1 MKEKRFIHVALCIV
15 VAVSCLF
22 IGDGCDRK
30 DDKVSQEKTYNV
42 IVRVSEKQQLRPFIE
57 ATGTLNPYEEVN
69 IGAEIDGIIKSV
81 KVDEG
86 TVVTKGMLL
95 ATIDDIEYSNEVV
108 RAEAFLRQ
116 TEATLA
122 NTKIEFSRKEAL
134 YREQLV
140 TSQQFDDVS
149 TRLTYA
155 ESEVERARAAL
166 TIAKQKLAKTKIY
179 SPLASRVKEKK
190 VSPGDF
196 VKVGASLFIL
206 IQPNPLKVRFAVPEK
221 DVGKLKVGQDVIL
234 KVDAFQD
241 KEFKGKVSIVFPSLD
256 EKTRTLTLEALV
268 PNSDGML
275 KPGLF
280 TKVILYT
287 GPAKDTV
294 VVPVTALLY
303 EAEKVRLF
311 TVSGDRAKETR
322 VRIGSKYGEMM
333 EIMEGIQEG
342 EKVVVAGQQNL
353 SEGVKVSVQQTASA
367 GSESGVKSRVTKK
380 DVEAKGEKNERQI
393 TTK

>member
-1 MKEKRFIHVALCIV
+1 MNKKGFIHAMLCTV
-15 VAVSCLF
+15 VAVSWLF
-22 IGDGCDRK
+22 TGGGCKNK
-30 DDKVSQEKTYNV
+30 DDKASQEKTYNV
-42 IVRVSEKQQLRPFIE
+42 MVRVSERQQLRPFIE

-86 TVVTKGMLL
+86 TAVTKGMLL
-95 ATIDDIEYSNEVV
+95 ATIDDIEYSNEVI
-108 RAEAFLRQ
+108 RAGAFLRQ
-116 TEATLA
+116 TEATLV
-122 NTKIEFSRKEAL
+122 NTKVEFSRKETL

-155 ESEVERARAAL
+155 ESEVERAKAAL
-166 TIAKQKLAKTKIY
+166 IIAKQKLAKTKIY

-196 VKVGASLFIL
+196 VKTGTPLFIL
-206 IQPNPLKVRFAVPEK
+206 IQPNPLKVRFTVPER
-221 DVGKLKVGQDVIL
+221 DVGKLKVGQDVTL
-234 KVDAFQD
+234 KVDAFRD

-280 TKVILYT
+280 AKVVLYT
-287 GPAKDTV
+287 GPAQDTV

-303 EAEKVRLF
+303 EAEKVKLF
-311 TVSGDRAKETR
+311 TISGDRAKETK
-322 VRIGSKYGEMM
+322 VRMGNKYGEMM
-333 EIMEGIQEG
+333 EITEGIQEG
-342 EKVVVAGQQNL
+342 EKIVVAGQQSL
-353 SEGVKVSVQQTASA
+353 SEGVKVSVQVRE
-367 GSESGVKSRVTKK
+367 GSK
-380 DVEAKGEKNERQI
+380 Q
-393 TTK
+393 